1 MTTAVAE
8 RTTVRYNP
16 WAEELYQPSG
26 LYDFNMVGG
35 GRGSS
40 KTYEITQAIA
50 YRGHQEPLRIAIC
63 REHLNS
69 IKESAKPELD
79 ERIRALGLERPDC
92 YTIHDTSIDHANGT
106 HIFWQGLSKSSEED
120 IKGLKANIVWV
131 EEAHA
136 ASGRSWELLRPT
148 VRADESLIIASFN
161 PTLRTDAVYKWT
173 EENKYD
179 PYVWYRHVTYRDNM
193 FFTARNDRERLREQE
208 NEPER
213 YQHIW
218 EGKTDDGDADTLV
231 LAYGVL
237 DKCVKAWKEGLA
249 PPVIDAP
256 VCDGGLDLAYGGPDK
271 CALIIRRGPVVESLD
286 MWPGIAGYLTPAAS
300 RAHTGLAEADAYS
313 LYYDATGGDTIMG
326 EFMRL
331 DPNYRVLP
339 VNFGG
344 KVAGPGV
351 MYEPRRT
358 NEQVFARRNAQMAF
372 NLRLRANRTV
382 RLMNGDTDVDPATCL
397 FIRSDIPRLEQYLS
411 ELTQPKYRSNPTTG
425 KIEIDKRGD
434 ENKKSPD
441 SYDATALAFARD
453 CDYLR
458 ARL

>member
-1 MTTAVAE
+1 MC
-8 RTTVRYNP
+8 
-16 WAEELYQPSG
+16 G
-26 LYDFNMVGG
+26 
-35 GRGSS
+35 
-40 KTYEITQAIA
+40 IA
-50 YRGHQEPLRIAIC
+50 TSHTETIC
-63 REHLNS
+63 FS
-69 IKESAKPELD
+69 
-79 ERIRALGLERPDC
+79 
-92 YTIHDTSIDHANGT
+92 
-106 HIFWQGLSKSSEED
+106 
-120 IKGLKANIVWV
+120 
-131 EEAHA
+131 
-136 ASGRSWELLRPT
+136 
-148 VRADESLIIASFN
+148 
-161 PTLRTDAVYKWT
+161 
-173 EENKYD
+173 
-179 PYVWYRHVTYRDNM
+179 
-193 FFTARNDRERLREQE
+193 TARNDRERLREQE

-231 LAYGVL
+231 LAYGVVEQ
-237 DKCVKAWKEGLA
+237 CVKAWKEGLA

-256 VCDGGLDLAYGGPDK
+256 VCDGGFDIAYGGPDK
-271 CALIIRRGPVVESLD
+271 CALLIRRGPVVESLD
-286 MWPGIAGYLTPAAS
+286 MWPGVAGYLTPAAI
-300 RAHTGLAEADAYS
+300 RAHTALAEHDAYS

-331 DPNYRVLP
+331 EPNYRVLP